1 MNIKFPVKIMGYENY
16 DLNGW
21 YKKSFAMKEMN
32 NLTKNIDKENFAK
45 IKKDR
50 QKRTLYSLAFTS
62 KV

>member
-1 MNIKFPVKIMGYENY
+1 MTYRI
-16 DLNGW
+16 LNLNER
-21 YKKSFAMKEMN
+21 YKKIFTMKEMN